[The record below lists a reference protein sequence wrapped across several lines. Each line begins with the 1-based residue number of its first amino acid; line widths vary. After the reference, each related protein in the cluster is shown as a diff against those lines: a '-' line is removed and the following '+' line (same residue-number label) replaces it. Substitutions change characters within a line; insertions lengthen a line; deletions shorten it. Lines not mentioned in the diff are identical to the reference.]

1 MIKLVAQSAVV
12 EKKQPKKKKQKQD
25 ESSNEMMDQTR
36 CLDLDC
42 FEVKHVITNYQ

>member
-12 EKKQPKKKKQKQD
+12 EKNNQKKKQKQD

-42 FEVKHVITNYQ
+42 SEVKHVITNYQ